1 MGEKLPW
8 AVALTKCFFCGGDG
22 NIIIP
27 RTLTQKVANS
37 VEEMHGKVVDM
48 NPCNKCKELMKQGVI
63 LITFDPAKSEKDW
76 NKHGPVPN
84 PYRTGGF
91 FVVKDEAV
99 RRIFNDEGGA
109 TAFALKYR
117 WIFIEHA
124 VAVQLGLFEH
134 RTEEVKQEAV

>member
-8 AVALTKCFFCGGDG
+8 AVALTKCYFCGEDGD
-22 NIIIP
+22 IIIP
-27 RTLTQKVANS
+27 CTLTQHVANK
-37 VEEMHGKVVDM
+37 VEEMHGKVVNMD
-48 NPCNKCKELMKQGVI
+48 PCNKCKDLMKQGVI
-63 LITFDPAKSEKDW
+63 LITFDPAKSKEGWHKEQM
-76 NKHGPVPN
+76 PN

-124 VAVQLGLFEH
+124 AAAGVGLFEH
-134 RTEEVKQEAV
+134 PTEAVKQEAP